1 MGNNYFSPNRSWFLP
16 QFENHCA
23 GQLTVN
29 AELNSKP
36 LIQWDLVALSKNEIQ
51 CLLKHSPEWKSQE
64 LITSEILTLKVSGL
78 LVFLREVLLPVLS
91 CTVWEELLN
100 RSSHLNK
107 EWKQQNFILLSSAV
121 TAVSMA
127 KQNESWIIIHYSQ
140 IMPVEGVE
148 TPCSSSSQDAVRV
161 FWLRARKGQGE
172 ETHLLKQQQNLLKLQ
187 HSAPFASSSFPE
199 NRASSL
205 AISGGAGTALFS
217 IRALGLTTGKGHPS
231 RNTQVKPP
239 GFQLQLP
246 WGPSTHF
253 MAQLRFWS
261 RGHVGTKNHLSC
273 GYLWVSALFL

>member
-1 MGNNYFSPNRSWFLP
+1 MGNNYFSPNHSWFLP

-140 IMPVEGVE
+140 IMPVEGAE
-148 TPCSSSSQDAVRV
+148 TPCSSSSQDAS
-161 FWLRARKGQGE
+161 QG
-172 ETHLLKQQQNLLKLQ
+172 
-187 HSAPFASSSFPE
+187 F
-199 NRASSL
+199 L
-205 AISGGAGTALFS
+205 AKSQKGAG
-217 IRALGLTTGKGHPS
+217 G
-231 RNTQVKPP
+231 RNPPVKAATKPVKAP
-239 GFQLQLP
+239 TLCSFCKFILPWEQSQLP
-246 WGPSTHF
+246 GCQWRSWNCIVFHKSAWAHNREGTPQQEHSGKASRLPAPTPLGPKHP
-253 MAQLRFWS
+253 L
-261 RGHVGTKNHLSC
+261 HGTAEILE
-273 GYLWVSALFL
+273 

>member
-23 GQLTVN
+23 GQPTVN

-100 RSSHLNK
+100 RSSHLKK

-161 FWLRARKGQGE
+161 FWLRAGKGQGE

-205 AISGGAGTALFS
+205 AVSGGAGTALFS
-217 IRALGLTTGKGHPS
+217 IRALGLTNREGTPQQEHSGKASRLPAQTPLGPKHP
-231 RNTQVKPP
+231 
-239 GFQLQLP
+239 LH
-246 WGPSTHF
+246 ST
-253 MAQLRFWS
+253 AEILE
-261 RGHVGTKNHLSC
+261 
-273 GYLWVSALFL
+273 